1 MNSSESVMKLGIRW
15 SFRRRKEGLVCRD
28 PSMIRGESQVFFNGE
43 SRSIRWEVESA
54 VPESSKSTSKFDRR
68 RNKEDEEDEKEEI
81 CEFFS
86 DKNMGLPT
94 QKTRKDI
101 NTSQTGKSGGYGNYQ
116 NQNQKGYQANHLK
129 NTFVED
135 RDSCNK
141 ECGATN
147 TQTESEKNSHNNNR
161 QNESKANKTVEGGE

>member
-68 RNKEDEEDEKEEI
+68 WNKEDEEDEKEEI
-81 CEFFS
+81 C
-86 DKNMGLPT
+86 
-94 QKTRKDI
+94 
-101 NTSQTGKSGGYGNYQ
+101 
-116 NQNQKGYQANHLK
+116 
-129 NTFVED
+129 
-135 RDSCNK
+135 
-141 ECGATN
+141 
-147 TQTESEKNSHNNNR
+147 
-161 QNESKANKTVEGGE
+161 